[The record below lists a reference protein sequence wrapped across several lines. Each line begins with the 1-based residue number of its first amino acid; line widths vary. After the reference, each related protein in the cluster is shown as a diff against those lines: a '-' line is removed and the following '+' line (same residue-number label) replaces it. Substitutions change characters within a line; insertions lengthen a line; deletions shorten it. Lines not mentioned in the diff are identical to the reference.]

1 MNVEEGNGI
10 DFERSYPCHK
20 VVFAEEELQHTTEL
34 AFGIGSRW
42 MAFVK
47 GIGVLAHVNV
57 GFFFKQFGEAAEY

>member
-1 MNVEEGNGI
+1 M
-10 DFERSYPCHK
+10 
-20 VVFAEEELQHTTEL
+20 VFAEEELQHTTEL